1 VCSTEFKTYVNV
13 NKITFT
19 PCVILIKLF
28 VSTKHGAK
36 QITTKLIE
44 RLVRQVRE
52 IKILIVRAD
61 ILRSVQTTILIYNCK
76 CNYGYGYITV

>member
-52 IKILIVRAD
+52 IIILIVVPAD
-61 ILRSVQTTILIYNCK
+61 ILRSVQTTILIYNC
-76 CNYGYGYITV
+76 NVIMVI